1 MWKEHL
7 KKLGLKLFYIEQ
19 VGEFEGISSELQKT
33 LREEVPVYFKTGIW
47 IIEKQL
53 LPTGEDLVLVNNTL
67 FFSKN
72 KPHSI
77 CGNKTM
83 IPFEGSLYCYHCSV
97 KVP

>member
-1 MWKEHL
+1 MWKEKL
-7 KKLGLKLFYIEQ
+7 KKLGMKLFYLEVTGDFQ
-19 VGEFEGISSELQKT
+19 EVSSELQKT
-33 LREEVPVYFKTGIW
+33 LEKEVPEYFKTGIW

-72 KPHSI
+72 KPHFL

-83 IPFEGSLYCYHCSV
+83 IPFEGNLFCYHCSA

>member
-1 MWKEHL
+1 
-7 KKLGLKLFYIEQ
+7 
-19 VGEFEGISSELQKT
+19 
-33 LREEVPVYFKTGIW
+33 
-47 IIEKQL
+47 L

>member
-1 MWKEHL
+1 MWKETL
-7 KKLGLKLFYIEQ
+7 KKLGMKLYYLE
-19 VGEFEGISSELQKT
+19 VTGDFEEVSSELQNT
-33 LREEVPVYFKTGIW
+33 LEKEVPQYFKTGIW
-47 IIEKQL
+47 ILQKQL

-72 KPHSI
+72 KPHSL

-83 IPFEGSLYCYHCSV
+83 IPFEGSLFCYHCSA